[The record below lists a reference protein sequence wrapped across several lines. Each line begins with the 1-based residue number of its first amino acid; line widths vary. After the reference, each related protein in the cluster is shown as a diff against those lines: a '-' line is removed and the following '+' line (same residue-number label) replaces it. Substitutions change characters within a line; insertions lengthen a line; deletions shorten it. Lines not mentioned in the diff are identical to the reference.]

1 MSEGSK
7 DMRGDVLPIAIAASF
22 LRGKGL
28 TPGDPAEFA
37 DSDEINQ
44 SDAEPASF
52 SVHNFHTDKLMVSI
66 YETEPGR
73 VRIEGLPYDEF
84 IHVLEGRLILTPDA
98 DSQSYEFFK
107 GDSLVV
113 PRGYVGDL

>member
-1 MSEGSK
+1 MKAVKIWEAMFYLSPS
-7 DMRGDVLPIAIAASF
+7 RRVF

-37 DSDEINQ
+37 DSGEINQ

-98 DSQSYEFFK
+98 DSQS
-107 GDSLVV
+107 
-113 PRGYVGDL
+113 